1 MTYDATCRLSFL
13 LLLAGAT
20 SCSGAEPEVESIALD
35 SPVVAGGSGAVAG
48 SVATGSPARDTLPTA
63 DEGAAS
69 AAEWTAGIV
78 ERDNEVTGAP
88 ILADA
93 RIARNQGFDRM
104 VVEFEGD
111 EIPSYHIEYV
121 DSPIRQ
127 CGSGNAI
134 VLRGDG
140 WLLIRMEPAQAHD
153 EEGRATIEERAGE
166 PGLPIILEHRLI
178 CDFEGV
184 VEWAL
189 GVSSPNRYR
198 VMELQE
204 PARLVVDV
212 RH

>member
-1 MTYDATCRLSFL
+1 M
-13 LLLAGAT
+13 
-20 SCSGAEPEVESIALD
+20 ESIALD